1 MHGLFCW
8 VFVNGWNWVFEQ
20 QCLQQKT
27 RQKYKIFRLI
37 YKLMKKNIFF
47 FFDGDNY

>member
-8 VFVNGWNWVFEQ
+8 VVSIHSWSNSQ
-20 QCLQQKT
+20 LKT

-37 YKLMKKNIFF
+37 YNVKKKKHFF
-47 FFDGDNY
+47 FFDGDKY